1 MPSPGSRPRTRH
13 VATASAGPKGALAV
27 GLDADIA
34 LVDLSRSWTVRAA
47 DSVSAQEYSPLEGFE
62 MTAAVTDV
70 FLRGS
75 QIVTDGVV
83 TDVAGGRYLSRPT
96 G

>member
-1 MPSPGSRPRTRH
+1 MARLTATNPARRYGLGGS
-13 VATASAGPKGALAV
+13 KGALAV

-34 LVDLSRSWTVRAA
+34 LVDLDRAWTVRAA

-70 FLRGS
+70 FLRGE

-83 TDVAGGRYLSRPT
+83 TETAGGRYLSRPT
-96 G
+96 A